1 MTSFKSV
8 PTFVAYYNNLHLSS
22 VVNALRYRFQDKAI
36 VYAIRCRPSGMM
48 YIGHTFNPTLR
59 FHNHLITG
67 VKSNPYLQTDIAKRG
82 LSKFTVY
89 ILEVTVFPKHLS
101 YNQRTVFM
109 RTLEQQYI
117 DRYPR
122 EQLYNIINASA

>member
-1 MTSFKSV
+1 MTAFKSV
-8 PTFVAYYNNLHLSS
+8 PKFLAYYNNLHLSS
-22 VVNALRYRFQDKAI
+22 VVNALRYRFRDKVI

-67 VKSNPYLQTDIAKRG
+67 VNSNPYLQTDIAERG

-89 ILEVTVFPKHLS
+89 VLEVVVLPKHLS
-101 YNQRTVFM
+101 YNQRAAFM
-109 RTLEQQYI
+109 RALEQRYI
-117 DRYPR
+117 DRYPQ
-122 EQLYNIINASA
+122 EQLYNIVNASA